1 MIEPPSGRTD
11 SLALPEG
18 DLANCTRVLSD
29 FIRSQTAGLAIID
42 VREAGPEHLP
52 FGDGITDVN
61 GWERALH
68 LIERSP
74 ATTAALFGQRVGGCA
89 LEVGLACDFRIAAP
103 DSQVIW
109 HNDGAVWPSTA
120 LFRLVHLVGPAPT
133 IRLTL
138 LGEPVHA
145 HEALASGLVDVV
157 TDNPQSEV
165 DRLRATVAGL
175 DDVRV
180 VRQLVAEAAH
190 TSYDEALGAHL
201 AACER
206 YLRRRGVELDD

>member
-1 MIEPPSGRTD
+1 MIEPSGERTD
-11 SLALPEG
+11 SFTLPAG
-18 DLANCTRVLSD
+18 DLASRTRVLSD
-29 FIRSQTAGLAIID
+29 FIRSQASGLAIID
-42 VREAGPEHLP
+42 LREAGSEHLSP
-52 FGDGITDVN
+52 GDAISDVN

-74 ATTAALFGQRVGGCA
+74 ATTVALFGQRVGGCA
-89 LEVGLACDFRIAAP
+89 LEVGLACDFRIADP
-103 DSQVIW
+103 GSRVIW
-109 HNDGAVWPSTA
+109 RNDGAVWPSTA
-120 LFRLVHLVGPAPT
+120 LFRLVQLIGPAQT

-145 HEALASGLVDVV
+145 SAALVSGLVDVI
-157 TDNPQSEV
+157 TDDPEAEV
-165 DRLRATVAGL
+165 ETLRAAVGSL
-175 DDVRV
+175 DDLRV

-206 YLRRRGVELDD
+206 YLRRRGVD

>member
-1 MIEPPSGRTD
+1 MIEPSRERTD
-11 SLALPEG
+11 FFTLPAG
-18 DLANCTRVLSD
+18 DLVSRTRVLSD
-29 FIRSQTAGLAIID
+29 FIRSRASGLAIID
-42 VREAGPEHLP
+42 LREAGPEHLP
-52 FGDGITDVN
+52 PADGITDVN

-74 ATTAALFGQRVGGCA
+74 ATTVALFGQRVGGCA
-89 LEVGLACDFRIAAP
+89 LEVGLACDFRIADP
-103 DSQVIW
+103 GSQVVW

-120 LFRLVHLVGPAPT
+120 LFRLVHLVGPAQT

-145 HEALASGLVDVV
+145 RAALVSGLVDVI
-157 TDNPQSEV
+157 TDDPEAEV
-165 DRLRATVAGL
+165 DRLRAAVARL
-175 DDVRV
+175 DDLRV

-190 TSYDEALGAHL
+190 TGYDEALGAHL

-206 YLRRRGVELDD
+206 YLRRRGVG